1 MTKDII
7 LVLIVLAGIVS
18 FFYNP
23 LAGDMK
29 YLQILMGGVVGFY
42 IGTRELPL
50 GRQVNALLGKNK

>member
-7 LVLIVLAGIVS
+7 LVLIALAGVVS

-29 YLQILMGGVVGFY
+29 YLQIILGGI
-42 IGTRELPL
+42 IGYYTGIKEIPL
-50 GRQVNALLGKNK
+50 QKSVTAFFKK